1 MQVLDAMEPM
11 GDCEFAEQA
20 VQLADPVTLLYVFAS
35 QIVQLPPSGPVN
47 PSLQMQ
53 VLNAMEP
60 LGDCEL
66 AGQAVQLADP
76 VTLLYVFSSQMAQIS
91 PFAPVN
97 P

>member
-1 MQVLDAMEPM
+1 MQLLDAMEPL
-11 GDCEFAEQA
+11 GDCEFAGQT

>member
-60 LGDCEL
+60 MGDCEL